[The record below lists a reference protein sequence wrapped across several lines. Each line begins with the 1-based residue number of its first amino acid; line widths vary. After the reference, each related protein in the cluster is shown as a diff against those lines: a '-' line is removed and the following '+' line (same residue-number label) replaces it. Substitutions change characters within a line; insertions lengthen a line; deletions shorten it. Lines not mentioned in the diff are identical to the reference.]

1 MYLRSIGLATL
12 SAFLVMASGALAQSG
27 DRDIIA
33 RASLLLPAPTSAA
46 TTDTETRMPLG
57 WGEFCRSHPAEC
69 TLNTAEPEILTLTPQ
84 LWRRLQKINRAVNR
98 QIEPLGDM
106 EQWGVVE
113 RWTLPTTGKGDCE
126 DYALLKRQRL
136 ANAGIPRR
144 ALLMT
149 VVIDETG
156 GGHAILTVRT
166 DRGDFILDNKRDAIL
181 DWQSTGYQF
190 VKRED
195 QARAGWVGMEN
206 VATTVTAANDVTALD

>member
-1 MYLRSIGLATL
+1 MYLRSIGLA
-12 SAFLVMASGALAQSG
+12 SFAAFLMTATAVAAQSSESFS
-27 DRDIIA
+27 

-46 TTDTETRMPLG
+46 ATDFETRMPLG
-57 WGEFCRSHPAEC
+57 WGDFCRSYPAEC
-69 TLNTAEPEILTLTPQ
+69 TLNTAEPDVLQLTPQ
-84 LWRRLQKINRAVNR
+84 LWRRLQKVNRAVNR
-98 QIEPLGDM
+98 EIEPLGDM

-113 RWTLPTTGKGDCE
+113 RWTMPTTGKGDCE
-126 DYALLKRQRL
+126 EYALLKRQRL

-144 ALLMT
+144 TLLMT

-181 DWQSTGYQF
+181 DWRSTGYRF

-195 QARAGWVGMEN
+195 QARAGWVGMES
-206 VATTVTAANDVTALD
+206 VTTTATAASARPTLD

>member
-1 MYLRSIGLATL
+1 MRFRSMAFGLVFMLTGA
-12 SAFLVMASGALAQSG
+12 SAALAQTG
-27 DRDIIA
+27 EQQPIQ
-33 RASLLLPAPTSAA
+33 RAALLLPAPATAA
-46 TTDTETRMPLG
+46 ITDTPTRMPLG
-57 WGEFCRSHPAEC
+57 WGDFCRSFPAEC
-69 TLNTAEPEILTLTPQ
+69 TLNTAEPELLQLTPQ
-84 LWRRLQKINRAVNR
+84 LWRHLQKVNRAVNR
-98 QIEPLGDM
+98 EIEPLGDM

-113 RWTLPTTGKGDCE
+113 RWTLPTTGAGDCE
-126 DYALLKRQRL
+126 EYALLKRQRL
-136 ANAGIPRR
+136 AQAGIPRR

-181 DWQSTGYQF
+181 DWRSTGYRF

-206 VATTVTAANDVTALD
+206 ADTTVTAASDLAALD